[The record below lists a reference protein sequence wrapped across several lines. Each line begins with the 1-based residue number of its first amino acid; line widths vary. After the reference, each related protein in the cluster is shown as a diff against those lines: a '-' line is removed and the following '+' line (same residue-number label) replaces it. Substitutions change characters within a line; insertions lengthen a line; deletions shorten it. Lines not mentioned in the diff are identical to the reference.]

1 MLPGF
6 PCSVPRSSPAVN
18 RAANIA
24 AEKHVFKAWQLRAR
38 MHTDHQGPASQDEE
52 RDSFLANIG
61 RIKLHQD
68 SYPDSPMSL
77 SSRVHG
83 AISQAQEG
91 LGETLLLLLRLCCSG
106 AECISWTQAAA
117 LGMVHDR
124 FHTRPLIVTQH
135 FFHWLTCQRFT
146 KVKAPGPGAGAFV
159 ESGCCA
165 FNVKRNSFCRCW
177 TLFEQSRMFLPI
189 KTCKYQHRHEW

>member
-6 PCSVPRSSPAVN
+6 PCSVPRSTPALTTAASS
-18 RAANIA
+18 AAN
-24 AEKHVFKAWQLRAR
+24 KHVFRTWQSRAR

-91 LGETLLLLLRLCCSG
+91 LGKILLLLLSYLLNSTWCAVLPVCLSFGYCAHRDCGCLYKPCCCCQ
-106 AECISWTQAAA
+106 EN
-117 LGMVHDR
+117 LGTPRVVQLH
-124 FHTRPLIVTQH
+124 
-135 FFHWLTCQRFT
+135 
-146 KVKAPGPGAGAFV
+146 
-159 ESGCCA
+159 
-165 FNVKRNSFCRCW
+165 
-177 TLFEQSRMFLPI
+177 
-189 KTCKYQHRHEW
+189 